1 MDPHV
6 WESALNRLSCTDKT
20 HVLHLDSRE
29 AANDNILDEKQLL
42 SKLSEFTN
50 TAEDHQPAPF
60 ILITAKGDPIYDPN
74 PLEISKNV
82 LRSLVTSGLFLPQ
95 TITVFK
101 ETQSHFS
108 HRIEYDMQSETP
120 SAIHIFLRVP
130 RLRKII
136 NLVMRIN
143 LRTMSTIALLTSRLS
158 STLDDLRS
166 RCLRQLDTLRAHPL
180 HLLNFILEHRMRD
193 LDDWVEDLWAYVGGL
208 ERRTGI
214 SNDWSG
220 LERGGKESKLQGA
233 EYAGLLQDLH
243 TVSVELR
250 LALATMKFAGDL
262 GEGFKQLSRRLD
274 ETRKEASGEHMKK
287 RVKVA
292 LEDQIEYNEVVV
304 KTTRAKLGEL
314 LDRVQ
319 AQINVTYS
327 LIAQKD
333 SEQNIRI
340 ATLTAKDSQTM
351 KTITILTL
359 TFLPSTFL
367 ASLWSADIFTMDRGT
382 SWRVYVGT
390 TVALTMSVFALW
402 WLYLWITKSRRPAS
416 ADIVGEVE
424 EKKEV

>member
-1 MDPHV
+1 M
-6 WESALNRLSCTDKT
+6 K
-20 HVLHLDSRE
+20 LD
-29 AANDNILDEKQLL
+29 
-42 SKLSEFTN
+42 
-50 TAEDHQPAPF
+50 
-60 ILITAKGDPIYDPN
+60 
-74 PLEISKNV
+74 
-82 LRSLVTSGLFLPQ
+82 
-95 TITVFK
+95 
-101 ETQSHFS
+101 
-108 HRIEYDMQSETP
+108 
-120 SAIHIFLRVP
+120 IFLRVP

-314 LDRVQ
+314 VCMRPYACQHVLVSRVQ
-319 AQINVTYS
+319 AGMLSATPSLFRSRYMLICAAM
-327 LIAQKD
+327 LIARSGAGADKRGMFFSNSTPA
-333 SEQNIRI
+333 SENPICAIR
-340 ATLTAKDSQTM
+340 
-351 KTITILTL
+351 
-359 TFLPSTFL
+359 
-367 ASLWSADIFTMDRGT
+367 
-382 SWRVYVGT
+382 
-390 TVALTMSVFALW
+390 TVTDDHL
-402 WLYLWITKSRRPAS
+402 RRPTA
-416 ADIVGEVE
+416 
-424 EKKEV
+424 